1 MSVSFPKRWLGNL
14 FHSLTIL
21 TKESF
26 KGFILADF
34 LRNLEWFSRSRIF
47 WYFSCNC
54 RESYSHL
61 TGINILRKGSRRSI
75 SSNCSGVIAMAT
87 LLTYVWQ
94 LMEALYMPHQKV
106 VLFSSV
112 WLFFKSTSAV
122 ILASFLAEQHP
133 VRLKDRVVATRV
145 LSKYATIES
154 IKLDMKHN
162 PGRTV
167 IMKTYKWSSNG
178 IMSPNPTV
186 VKVTKME

>member
-1 MSVSFPKRWLGNL
+1 
-14 FHSLTIL
+14 
-21 TKESF
+21 
-26 KGFILADF
+26 
-34 LRNLEWFSRSRIF
+34 
-47 WYFSCNC
+47 
-54 RESYSHL
+54 
-61 TGINILRKGSRRSI
+61 
-75 SSNCSGVIAMAT
+75 
-87 LLTYVWQ
+87 
-94 LMEALYMPHQKV
+94 MEALYMPHQKV

>member
-61 TGINILRKGSRRSI
+61 TVLKHSTKGKSALC
-75 SSNCSGVIAMAT
+75 SNCSGFIAMAT